1 MAAGRLEQSDAD
13 AILPVSIGTVVW
25 AVVLIGLLI
34 AKPTLDANGT
44 TWWIGAAAV
53 GFVSGV
59 GGVVFLRWRK
69 ARALRR
75 SSASTA
81 GEAVVQE

>member
-1 MAAGRLEQSDAD
+1 MALLEDSDAD

-25 AVVLIGLLI
+25 AVVLIGLLV

-75 SSASTA
+75 SAASTA
-81 GEAVVQE
+81 GEAVAQE